1 MEHNVASQGR
11 MEPNVRN
18 ATRCTHLAVLLP
30 TLAIHAWTKSYLS
43 GKLADVTVKDMTTTI
58 SIPISTGTGNGLQ
71 IPLHMGINYQF
82 EISPKDLLPEKKV
95 VANRKASIANH

>member
-1 MEHNVASQGR
+1 MRRA
-11 MEPNVRN
+11 
-18 ATRCTHLAVLLP
+18 ALIAVLLP
-30 TLAIHAWTKSYLS
+30 TLAVHAGTKSYLS

-71 IPLHMGINYQF
+71 MPLHMGINYQF

-95 VANRKASIANH
+95 VANRKASIADH

>member
-1 MEHNVASQGR
+1 MCEMRRA
-11 MEPNVRN
+11 
-18 ATRCTHLAVLLP
+18 ALIAVLLP
-30 TLAIHAWTKSYLS
+30 TLAVHAGTK

-71 IPLHMGINYQF
+71 MPLHMGINYQF

-95 VANRKASIANH
+95 VANRKASIADH